1 MRQSEGAFMERTNTP
16 LRRIAAGLLAGLA
29 PFAWSTPAGAQD
41 DAACPD
47 FYSAAIDG
55 MAQDQAMA
63 CLVERYGEPARTG
76 HPGENPFTGDDP
88 NSPAFVALFP
98 QETGG
103 SGAYFCHDR
112 LAGFVLSVTTDDV
125 AGMLARMEGGASED
139 GLRAVFERDRLTVTT
154 PDPDFTLTVTG
165 DTAGE
170 QTLMALYRA
179 DPFVTF
185 EFYGTCQALDEAG
198 Q

>member
-1 MRQSEGAFMERTNTP
+1 MERTNTP

-29 PFAWSTPAGAQD
+29 PFAWSAPAAAQD
-41 DAACPD
+41 TAACSD

-55 MAQDQAMA
+55 MAQDRAMA
-63 CLVERYGEPARTG
+63 CLVERYGEPARTAR
-76 HPGENPFTGDDP
+76 PGENPFTGDDP
-88 NSPAFVALFP
+88 DGPALVVLFA

-112 LAGFVLSVTTDDV
+112 LAGFVLSVTTRDV
-125 AGMLARMEGGASED
+125 AGMLARMEAGASED
-139 GLRAVFERDRLTVTT
+139 GLRAVLEPNRLTVTT
-154 PDPDFTLTVTG
+154 PDPDLTLTVTG

-170 QTLMALYRA
+170 QTLMAHYRA

-185 EFYGTCQALDEAG
+185 DFYGTCQALDEAG